1 MRTSRPLRRRARCES
16 AWRRELASRRGTAL
30 QARVVASSA
39 VGVVKWRDMPSA
51 AQEFV
56 LASASPR
63 RRELLGALGLA
74 FRVAPADLDEAA
86 IGDGL
91 PPADAALAVAAAKA
105 EALPASAP
113 VVLAADTMVVLDG
126 RTLGK
131 PASTTDARDM
141 LWALRGRAH
150 EVVTAVVLRA
160 AGEMSRAVCWS
171 TVRMRAYDREEVAR
185 YVETGLSLDKAGA
198 YGIQD
203 EPFRPVEAIEGCWCN
218 VMGLPLWT
226 AARLLARAGCAS
238 ARSPDQVFARCGG
251 CPLAREGLA

>member
-1 MRTSRPLRRRARCES
+1 
-16 AWRRELASRRGTAL
+16 
-30 QARVVASSA
+30 
-39 VGVVKWRDMPSA
+39 MPSA
-51 AQEFV
+51 AREFV

-91 PPADAALAVAAAKA
+91 PPGDAALAVATAKA
-105 EALPASAP
+105 AALAAAAP

-126 RTLGK
+126 HMLGK
-131 PASTTDARDM
+131 PASPADARGM
-141 LWALRGRAH
+141 LWTLRGRAH

-160 AGEMSRAVCWS
+160 GVETSRTVCWS
-171 TVRMRAYDREEVAR
+171 TVRMRAYDREDVAR
-185 YVETGLSLDKAGA
+185 YVATGHALDKAGA

-203 EPFRPVEAIEGCWCN
+203 EPFRPVDAIEGCWCN

-226 AARLLARAGCAS
+226 AARLLARAGCAA
-238 ARSPDQVFARCGG
+238 ARSPDQAFARCGS